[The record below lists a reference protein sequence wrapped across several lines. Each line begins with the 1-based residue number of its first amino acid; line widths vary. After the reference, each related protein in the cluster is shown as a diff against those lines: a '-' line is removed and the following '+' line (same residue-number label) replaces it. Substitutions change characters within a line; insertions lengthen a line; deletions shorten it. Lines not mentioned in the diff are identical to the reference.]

1 MTQQPSYFRFLEA
14 AKQAETAEALRADGF
29 SVVQELR
36 IGETQFDLVAE
47 KGTQKLAYEFKA
59 GKSSKTSRDSLR
71 RLQEVAAQQGWQF
84 RIVVVNPP
92 PRVHVEV
99 DRLQEHLLEHLMD
112 RVPDE
117 LDRLSTH
124 TRICGLSDV
133 EISDL
138 RMTNGEVRVRG
149 TGCIDVELQYGSGSD
164 QACGEG
170 AKLYDSYPLHFTATL
185 ESTGDLQSLE
195 DLTVDTSS
203 FYE

>member
-1 MTQQPSYFRFLEA
+1 MTQQPSYLRFLEA
-14 AKQAETAEALRADGF
+14 AKQAETAEALTADGF

-36 IGETQFDLVAE
+36 VGDTQFDLVAE
-47 KGTQKLAYEFKA
+47 KGSQKLAYEFKA
-59 GKSSKTSRDSLR
+59 GRSSKTSRDSLQ

-99 DRLQEHLLEHLMD
+99 DRLQQHLLEYLMD
-112 RVPDE
+112 RVPAE
-117 LDRLSTH
+117 LDQLSTH

-138 RMTNGEVRVRG
+138 RMTQGEIRVSG
-149 TGCIDVELQYGSGSD
+149 TGSIDVQLQYGSGSD
-164 QACGEG
+164 QDSGEG
-170 AKLYDSYPLHFTATL
+170 AKLYDSYPLRFTATL
-185 ESTGDLQSLE
+185 ESTGEFRSVE
-195 DLTVDTSS
+195 LTVDTSS

>member
-29 SVVQELR
+29 SVIQELR
-36 IGETQFDLVAE
+36 IGDTQFDLVAE
-47 KGTQKLAYEFKA
+47 KGSQKLAYEFKA
-59 GKSSKTSRDSLR
+59 GRSSKTRKDNLQ

-99 DRLQEHLLEHLMD
+99 DHLQQHLLEYLMD

-117 LDRLSTH
+117 LDQLSTH
-124 TRICGLSDV
+124 TRVCGLSDV

-138 RMTNGEVRVRG
+138 RMTDEDVRVTG
-149 TGCIDVELQYGSGSD
+149 TGSVDVELKYGSGSD
-164 QACGEG
+164 QGSGEG
-170 AKLYDSYPLHFTATL
+170 GQLYDSYPLRFTATL
-185 ESTGDLQSLE
+185 MSTGELQSVN
-195 DLTVDTSS
+195 LTVDTSS